1 MKKFFV
7 LMVMAFCM
15 IMTASAV
22 GTNTSKRTLAKSL
35 KIEKTGDVIKV
46 TKDGSAYT
54 GIFWS
59 NDAKSI
65 QYKAENGKVV
75 RTIVFYPN
83 QKICFKQDGNDV
95 IYYLRSGQHV
105 AKLRPADVQYS
116 KDVLKQHG
124 I

>member
-7 LMVMAFCM
+7 LMFMSLCM
-15 IMTASAV
+15 IISASAV
-22 GTNTSKRTLAKSL
+22 GTNTSKRVLAKSL

-46 TKDGSAYT
+46 TKNGAAYN

-83 QKICFKQDGNDV
+83 QKICFKQDGKDI
-95 IYYLRSGQHV
+95 IYYMRNGQNV
-105 AKLRPADVQYS
+105 YRLRPADAEYS
-116 KDVLKQHG
+116 KKTLKEQG